1 MFGDKDARSCQL
13 TLKWFR
19 KTPIHMEDV
28 YREKENDKAN
38 RAQCKQLTN
47 LGKDYIAV
55 PYTELVYKFQIL

>member
-1 MFGDKDARSCQL
+1 
-13 TLKWFR
+13 
-19 KTPIHMEDV
+19 MEDV